1 MAAPE
6 DYEGQPIRAI
16 EFQPEK
22 QPYSAEYLHGIL
34 PLKIDAPLR
43 LAEVRTAIERLYATG
58 RYEDIAVDARPGQG
72 GVILQFRTSVQ
83 YFVGHV
89 SVDRVSEPPN
99 EGVLANATRLE
110 LGAPYAEADVAQA
123 VRNLQGVLRNN
134 GFHESRVEPMVERD
148 AETQQASIHFKI
160 ETGTRARYTEATV
173 TGHPERPAEEVARTA
188 GWKGWLG
195 WKEQTE
201 ARTQEGVQ
209 QVRQSYQ
216 KTDQMEARVS
226 VEGLD
231 YYPQTNRVKPTLAVE
246 GGPKIRVELAGAKM
260 SKGKLRQ
267 LVPVYEEQAVDRDL
281 LVEGKRNLIEYFQR
295 QGYFDAKVGF
305 STKMAEGGGQSLI
318 QYQVTRGE
326 RHKVAELSIQG
337 NKYFD
342 TNTILERMYVRPASA
357 LQFRHGRYSG
367 SMLREDLEAIALLY
381 RANGFRDATAT
392 SQVAEGYRG
401 KGTNMAI
408 TIRIQEGPQWL
419 VGKLAVAGIAP
430 ERRQE
435 VEGLLQSLP
444 GQPFSEVNGAI
455 DRDNVLDW
463 YYNRGYPNATLEW
476 SFAPSQ
482 EPNRMDLKYTVAE
495 GERKFVRGVL
505 KSGLETISP
514 KLVDE
519 RVQLKAGDPLSRA
532 EMVETQ
538 RRLYE
543 LGTFARVDMA
553 VQNPQGEEPDE
564 NVLLDVEEAHKYT
577 VTGGLGAEIA
587 KIGGC
592 ETCLDSPAGQTG
604 ASPRASLGITRR
616 DFLGDGHLISLQS
629 RVSTLEQRAVLTYEA
644 PQFQGNPKLSL
655 LWTVLYDNS
664 RDVRTF
670 DATRREAS
678 VQLGQKLSK
687 ASTLLYRLTFR
698 HVDVSDLKI
707 SSPELIPLYSQ
718 PTQVGMVGM
727 NYIQD
732 RRDDPVDS
740 HRGVY
745 NTVDVGWAARQLGSE
760 TGFTRFVAHNA
771 TYHSIGQGGRFVLA
785 RSITFGWEQRLDGPQ
800 DIALPEKF
808 FAGGAES
815 QRGFPEN
822 QAGPR
827 DPETG
832 FPLGGKAMLMNQV
845 ELRFP
850 LMGDNLRG
858 VLFEDAGNVYSG
870 LNAVSLRVIQRG
882 LQDFNYM
889 EHAVGFGFRY
899 KTPVG
904 PIRLD
909 LAYSVN
915 PPQFF
920 GYKGTELQLLN
931 GTGQLVNQQISHF
944 QFHFSLG
951 QAF

>member
-22 QPYSAEYLHGIL
+22 QPYSADYLRGIL
-34 PLKIDAPLR
+34 PLKLEAPLR

-72 GVILQFRTSVQ
+72 GVILQFRTSIQ

-89 SVDRVSEPPN
+89 SVERVSEPPN
-99 EGVLANATRLE
+99 EGVLANSTRLE
-110 LGAPYAEADVAQA
+110 LGVPYAEADVAQA
-123 VRNLQGVLRNN
+123 VGNLQKVLRNN
-134 GFHESRVEPMVERD
+134 GFHESRVEPVVERD

-160 ETGTRARYTEATV
+160 ESGTRARYAEAAV
-173 TGHPERPAEEVARTA
+173 TGHPERPAEEVAHSAR
-188 GWKGWLG
+188 WKGWLG

-209 QVRQSYQ
+209 QVRKSYQ

-226 VEGLD
+226 LEGLD
-231 YYPQTNRVKPTLAVE
+231 YDAKTNRVKPTLAVE
-246 GGPKIRVELAGAKM
+246 GGPKIRVELAGARM

-281 LVEGKRNLIEYFQR
+281 LVEGKRNLVEYFQS
-295 QGYFDAKVGF
+295 QGYFDAKVDF
-305 STKMAEGGGQSLI
+305 STKMVEGSGQSLI

-342 TNTILERMYVRPASA
+342 TNTILERMYVRPASV

-392 SQVAEGYRG
+392 SQVEEGYRG
-401 KGTNMAI
+401 KGTNIAI

-419 VGKLAVAGIAP
+419 VGKLDVAGIAP

-435 VEGLLQSLP
+435 VDGLLQSLP

-476 SFAPSQ
+476 SFTPGQ
-482 EPNRMDLKYTVAE
+482 ESNRMDLKYTVAE

-505 KSGLETISP
+505 KSGLETVSP
-514 KLVDE
+514 KLVDQ
-519 RVQLKAGDPLSRA
+519 RIQLKAGDPLSRA
-532 EMVETQ
+532 EMLETQ

-543 LGTFARVDMA
+543 LGIFARVDTA
-553 VQNPQGEEPDE
+553 LQDPQGEEPDKY
-564 NVLLDVEEAHKYT
+564 VLLDVEEARKYT
-577 VTGGLGAEIA
+577 VTGGLGLEIA

-592 ETCLDSPAGQTG
+592 QTCLDSPAGQTG
-604 ASPRASLGITRR
+604 VSPRASLGITRR

-629 RVSTLEQRAVLTYEA
+629 RISTLERRAALSYEA
-644 PQFQGNPKLSL
+644 PQFQGNPKLNL
-655 LWTVLYDNS
+655 LWTVLYDDS

-670 DATRREAS
+670 NATRREAS

-698 HVDVSDLKI
+698 RVDVSDLKI
-707 SSPELIPLYSQ
+707 SSVELIPLYSQ
-718 PTQVGMVGM
+718 PTRIGMPGI
-727 NYIQD
+727 NYIED

-740 HRGVY
+740 HRGIY
-745 NTVDVGWAARQLGSE
+745 NTLDLGWAAKQFGSQ

-785 RSITFGWEQRLDGPQ
+785 RAITFGWEQRLTGPL
-800 DIALPEKF
+800 DIPLPEKF

-850 LMGDNLRG
+850 LIGDNLRG

-870 LNAVSLRVIQRG
+870 LNTVSLRVIQHG
-882 LQDFNYM
+882 LKDFNYM
-889 EHAVGFGFRY
+889 EHAAGFGVRY

-909 LAYSVN
+909 VAYSIN
-915 PPQFF
+915 PPRFY
-920 GYKGTELQLLN
+920 GYQGTELQLID

-951 QAF
+951 QTF